1 MPQKIPKIFLDT
13 SAIIAAVM
21 SPSGGAR
28 LLFHLAQAGTIRLMV
43 GKGILLET
51 EEVLERKAP
60 HLIGL
65 FAQLFA
71 EANIETVREPTANHL
86 EKAKSLIEYV
96 PDANVLAQ
104 AISTNPDWLVSHD
117 REHFIGNPAL
127 IELPFKIGTP
137 GDVISWLRSQS
148 GQTDENSS

>member
-1 MPQKIPKIFLDT
+1 MLPKIPRIFLDT

-21 SPSGGAR
+21 SPSGGAG
-28 LLFHLAQAGTIRLMV
+28 LLFHLAQAGTIRLVV

-60 HLIGL
+60 YLIGL
-65 FAQLFA
+65 FDQLFA

-117 REHFIGNPAL
+117 REHFIG
-127 IELPFKIGTP
+127 
-137 GDVISWLRSQS
+137 
-148 GQTDENSS
+148 